1 MDDYAAWDAFTD
13 AELKEKRAAL
23 QELVDQGTL
32 MHRTTEREQAEI
44 AIISALLERRAHS

>member
-1 MDDYAAWDAFTD
+1 MDDYAAWDAFSD
-13 AELKEKRAAL
+13 AELREKRDAL

-44 AIISALLERRAHS
+44 AIIEALLERRSQS